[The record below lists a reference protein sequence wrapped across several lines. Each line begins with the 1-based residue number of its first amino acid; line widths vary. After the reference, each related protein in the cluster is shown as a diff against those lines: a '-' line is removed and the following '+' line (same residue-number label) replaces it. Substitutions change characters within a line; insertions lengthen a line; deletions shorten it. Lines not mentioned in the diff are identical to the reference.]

1 MAATEFR
8 VGRGGSSAGARNS
21 GGVRTEGIVV
31 GTNGVGGIARMEAMT
46 VRVHAG
52 DGRTTRI
59 TGRARETKGNRPTR
73 LCALRLIQ

>member
-31 GTNGVGGIARMEAMT
+31 GTNGVGGIARIEAMQ
-46 VRVHAG
+46 VRVHTG
-52 DGRTTRI
+52 DGRTSRI
-59 TGRARETKGNRPTR
+59 TGREAATQP
-73 LCALRLIQ
+73 